1 LILIIIILLLA
12 GGIIY
17 ATFASNPMSFDD
29 LIELRFLPSRRR
41 HRDPEYFEQLR
52 SMMPDEV
59 SYRVTG
65 DESGPQQDTFPI
77 AGGQADFDKEE
88 FAETPSPGTV
98 LKPG

>member
-1 LILIIIILLLA
+1 LILIIILLA

-41 HRDPEYFEQLR
+41 HRDPEYFEQLK
-52 SMMPDEV
+52 SMILPREV

-65 DESGPQQDTFPI
+65 DESEPQQNTFEIAAGPAEFEKEQFADTP
-77 AGGQADFDKEE
+77 
-88 FAETPSPGTV
+88 
-98 LKPG
+98 

>member
-1 LILIIIILLLA
+1 MILIIFLLA

-52 SMMPDEV
+52 SMILPREV
-59 SYRVTG
+59 SYRVTD
-65 DESGPQQDTFPI
+65 DESAPQQNTFES
-77 AGGQADFDKEE
+77 GGVDKE
-88 FAETPSPGTV
+88 FAHHHHPGT
-98 LKPG
+98 